1 MILNPGTPQ
10 FFLCMDV
17 DMNMDMAISICV
29 VNMVQ
34 QLYDHNIIYSM
45 PFGGPRMRGRMKPG
59 EGKTSN

>member
-1 MILNPGTPQ
+1 
-10 FFLCMDV
+10 MDV

-45 PFGGPRMRGRMKPG
+45 PFGGPSMRGMMKPG